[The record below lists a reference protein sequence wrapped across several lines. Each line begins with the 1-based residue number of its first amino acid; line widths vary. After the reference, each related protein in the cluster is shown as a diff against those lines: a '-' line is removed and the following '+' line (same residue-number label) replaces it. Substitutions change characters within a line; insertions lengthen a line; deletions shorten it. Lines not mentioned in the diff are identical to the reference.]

1 MAPFV
6 KEKTN
11 SQVPV
16 VAAKVR
22 TPVSDSYGLVRLDA
36 LMSRLWGRRL
46 GLVVAPAGSGKTTLL
61 ARFASTSGVPV
72 AWYRC
77 ESWDVSQDHLLGH
90 LEKAFA
96 GILGDSV
103 RGWRSV
109 EDAAAALERWRGQRM
124 LLCVDDAHS
133 IAGTAAEEAL
143 ERLVGYAPPNLLTV
157 VASRSAPGFNLSRL
171 RLSGGLAEI
180 SGEDLRF
187 RSWEVENLF
196 RDFYREPLPP
206 VELADLARRTEGW
219 AAGLQL
225 CHLATRGKASAE
237 RQRILRALGGGSRL
251 VREYLAHNVLDELPN
266 PLRRFLIDSCVLGRL
281 SGPIC
286 NRFLGRADSD
296 ELLRELERRQIFTTA
311 LGEDGDYRYHEV
323 LRSHLEHVLAG
334 EAGEEALRLRYRE
347 AGAVLEQARAVP
359 EALHAYCRAEDWVAV
374 DRVLGRNGAQL
385 AQGTGVWIDAL
396 PPAILEH
403 DPWLLL
409 ASARRHR
416 AEGRWQ
422 TAVETY
428 QRAERG
434 FGSSEAMHIAR
445 RERQTLAVWLT
456 PVPAPAVDSYGLL
469 RLAISRDPLGVRAQ
483 LAGQGSAHE
492 RLAAGLASLLAGEVG
507 EARRLLALAAEGAD
521 ASNAL
526 AAGARLGAA
535 VASLLSGNLEATGQL
550 EQAVEDADML
560 GQGFVARLG
569 RAATALAPGNG
580 AAHEAAAVR
589 STCLRLGDPFGAA
602 AAALFEGWHGV
613 FAGEVGSD
621 PIPALEAAATEFHEL
636 GAAVP
641 EAWSRALL
649 ALGLARKHDA
659 GALAAA
665 LKAETLANSAGAEGA
680 KLIVYMALAQADE
693 ARKDQY
699 DRLAT
704 AAQARTGLSVEIAG
718 RPAADVEP
726 TPEPALSIHC
736 FGEFRFVVG
745 GRPLDMKT
753 MKPRTRALLRRLSAD
768 AGSPVHREVLQDALW
783 PESDGESSSRNLH
796 VAISSLR
803 KALEPGVARGASSLI
818 TREAD
823 AYRLVLPPGSEVDLQ
838 AFDQALKGSQRQCA
852 ARESARALEEF
863 QQAVRIADGE
873 LLADDGS
880 AAWVVHRRDRY
891 RASVLATSRQLA
903 TLLMAEGQPST
914 AALVCTAGLNADRY
928 DDALWRL
935 LIDARERAGDKVAAG
950 RAEAD
955 YRRMVSELGPRPT

>member
-1 MAPFV
+1 M

-11 SQVPV
+11 SQFPV

-22 TPVSDSYGLVRLDA
+22 TPVSDSFGLVRLDA
-36 LMSRLWGRRL
+36 LMGRLWGRRL

-96 GILGDSV
+96 GILGDSA
-103 RGWRSV
+103 RGWRTV
-109 EDAAAALERWRGQRM
+109 EDAAAALERRPGQRM

-196 RDFYREPLPP
+196 RDYYREPLPP
-206 VELADLARRTEGW
+206 VELAELARRTEGW

-225 CHLATRGKASAE
+225 FHLATQGKASAE

-251 VREYLAHNVLDELPN
+251 VREYLAHNVLDELP
-266 PLRRFLIDSCVLGRL
+266 PPMRRFLIDSCVLGRL

-286 NRFLGRADSD
+286 NRFLGRTDSD
-296 ELLRELERRQIFTTA
+296 ELLEELERRQIFTTA
-311 LGEDGDYRYHEV
+311 LDEDGDYRYHEV

-334 EAGEEALRLRYRE
+334 EAGDEALRLRYRD
-347 AGAVLEQARAVP
+347 AGSVLEQAGAVP

-434 FGSSEAMHIAR
+434 FGSSEAMHVAR
-445 RERQTLAVWLT
+445 RERQTLAVWLS

-469 RLAISRDPLGVRAQ
+469 RVAISRDPLGVRAQ
-483 LAGQGSAHE
+483 LAGQASAHE
-492 RLAAGLASLLAGEVG
+492 RLAAGIASLLAGEAG
-507 EARRLLALAAEGAD
+507 EARRLLALAAESAD

-535 VASLLSGNLEATGQL
+535 VASLLSGNLDAIGQL
-550 EQAVEDADML
+550 EQAVEDADAL
-560 GQGFVARLG
+560 GQGFAARLG
-569 RAATALAPGNG
+569 RGATALAPGNG
-580 AAHEAAAVR
+580 AANEAAAVR
-589 STCLRLGDPFGAA
+589 SACLRLGDPLGAA
-602 AAALFEGWHGV
+602 AAALFEGWHVV
-613 FAGEVGSD
+613 FAGQDGSD
-621 PIPALEAAATEFHEL
+621 PIPALEAASAEFHEL

-649 ALGLARKHDA
+649 ALGLARKRDA

-665 LKAETLANSAGAEGA
+665 IKAETLANSAGAEGA
-680 KLIVYMALAQADE
+680 KLIVYMALAIADE
-693 ARKDQY
+693 GRKDQY

-704 AAQARTGLSVEIAG
+704 ATQARTGLSIGSAG
-718 RPAADVEP
+718 RPAEGP
-726 TPEPALSIHC
+726 EPEPALSIHC
-736 FGEFRFVVG
+736 FGEFRFVVS
-745 GRPLDMKT
+745 GRPLDMRT

-803 KALEPGVARGASSLI
+803 KALEPGIARGASSLI

-838 AFDQALKGSQRQCA
+838 AFDRALKESNRLCA
-852 ARESARALEEF
+852 AGDAPRALEDF
-863 QQAVRIADGE
+863 QHAVRLADGE

-880 AAWVVHRRDRY
+880 AAWVVHRRERC
-891 RASVLATSRQLA
+891 RRSVLGSARQLA
-903 TLLMAEGQPST
+903 TLLMARGQPST
-914 AALVCTAGLNADRY
+914 AATVCAAGLNADRY

-935 LIDARERAGDKVAAG
+935 LIAAREQAGDRVAAS

-955 YRRMVSELGPRPT
+955 YGRMVKELGLRTT